1 MAITGV
7 CPNPLN
13 GGVMEEI
20 RSAKDQLRKEI
31 IKKLG
36 ALTEKQRA
44 ERTRG
49 IETRLCDFANFLEA
63 RIALLYI
70 AGPHEVR
77 TQEILRRTL
86 ELNKIISLPA
96 FTPER
101 LTVTTWKVDNP
112 DKDLTPGPRG
122 VLEPDTAR
130 CKPLPLQRIDIA
142 IIPGLAFD
150 EKGLRL
156 GSGQGYYDRF
166 IPELPITTRKVALA
180 FEEQIVAQ
188 IPTEPHDKHVD
199 IIITNKRII
208 YKI

>member
-1 MAITGV
+1 
-7 CPNPLN
+7 
-13 GGVMEEI
+13 MEEI

-36 ALTEKQRA
+36 ALTEKQRTEKVRA
-44 ERTRG
+44 
-49 IETRLCDFANFLEA
+49 IESRLCDFANFLEA
-63 RIALLYI
+63 RIALLYM
-70 AGPHEVR
+70 AGPYEVR

-86 ELNKIISLPA
+86 ELNKILALPSFA
-96 FTPER
+96 PER
-101 LTVTTWKVDNP
+101 RGVTTWKVDNP
-112 DKDLTPGPRG
+112 DKDLAPGPRG
-122 VLEPDTAR
+122 VPEPDPAR

-156 GSGQGYYDRF
+156 GSGLGYYDRF

-180 FEEQIVAQ
+180 FEEQIVSQ

-199 IIITNKRII
+199 IIITNKRTI